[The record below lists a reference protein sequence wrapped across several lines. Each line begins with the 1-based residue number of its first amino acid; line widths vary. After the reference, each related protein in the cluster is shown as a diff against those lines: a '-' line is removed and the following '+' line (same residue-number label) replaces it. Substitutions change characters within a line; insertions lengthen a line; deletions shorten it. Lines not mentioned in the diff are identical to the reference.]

1 MVNVEWNDFF
11 NQSIEIKKD
20 VKRENA
26 ISNLKQIND
35 KCRGSQQ
42 ALLVV
47 RGRTQSNEYLF
58 ATRRAALIQLR
69 HAHPQVT
76 QE

>member
-1 MVNVEWNDFF
+1 MVNVEWKDFF

-42 ALLVV
+42 GLLVV
-47 RGRTQSNEYLF
+47 RGPHNPLNRNIIKQTLNNRLEYYRIL
-58 ATRRAALIQLR
+58 
-69 HAHPQVT
+69 
-76 QE
+76 

>member
-1 MVNVEWNDFF
+1 MVNVEWKDFF

-47 RGRTQSNEYLF
+47 RGRTQSNE
-58 ATRRAALIQLR
+58 
-69 HAHPQVT
+69 
-76 QE
+76 

>member
-1 MVNVEWNDFF
+1 MVNVEWKDFF

-35 KCRGSQQ
+35 KCGGSQQ

-47 RGRTQSNEYLF
+47 RGRHTIKWIEIS
-58 ATRRAALIQLR
+58 
-69 HAHPQVT
+69 
-76 QE
+76 

>member
-1 MVNVEWNDFF
+1 MVYVEWKDFF

-35 KCRGSQQ
+35 KCGGSQQ

-47 RGRTQSNEYLF
+47 RGRTQSNE
-58 ATRRAALIQLR
+58 
-69 HAHPQVT
+69 
-76 QE
+76 